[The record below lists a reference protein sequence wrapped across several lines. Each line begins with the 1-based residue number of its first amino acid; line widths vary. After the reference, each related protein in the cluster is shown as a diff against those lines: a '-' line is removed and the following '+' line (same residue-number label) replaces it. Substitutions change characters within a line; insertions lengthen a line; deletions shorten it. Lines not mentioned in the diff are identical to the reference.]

1 MIILDTNVVS
11 ALMRRNEEPAV
22 IRWLDKQTS
31 TTLYITAITVHELR
45 FGVESL
51 KDGRR
56 RAQLDSEV
64 EAMLALLTDR
74 VLPLD
79 MVAARNSGRIQGERK
94 RIGRP
99 VDLFDCLIA
108 GIAINHNARIA
119 TRNTR
124 HFSDLPVEV
133 INPWAAPL

>member
-11 ALMRRNEEPAV
+11 AFMRRNEEPAV
-22 IRWLDKQTS
+22 IRWLDKQTLTS
-31 TTLYITAITVHELR
+31 LYITTVTVHELR

-64 EAMLALLTDR
+64 EAMLALLADR

-79 MVAARNSGRIQGERK
+79 MVAARSSGRIQGERK

-99 VDLFDCLIA
+99 VDLSDCLIA
-108 GIAINHNARIA
+108 GIAISHKARVA

-133 INPWAAPL
+133 IDPWTARL